1 MILKKFLS
9 NNILSR
15 QIITYLFITLVSFI
29 VCTVLSI
36 FLLPFFFDVEYSSL
50 SIIVDHDYNQSVINA
65 LKFIQLFS
73 CLGLFILPPFFY
85 GYLSAE
91 NIFSNHK
98 ISRQVIILVVAIMIL
113 INPFVSFTF
122 FLNQSID
129 IPKWLM
135 FYDQNIYA
143 ITKAFL
149 VMNSSVDLI
158 VNLLVLAILPALGEE
173 LVFRG
178 FLQKKIISFSK
189 KPYLSIFFTAL
200 LFSVVHMQFE
210 GVLPRFILGSVLG
223 LMFYFSSNIWIP
235 IIAHFINNALIVI
248 LSYPALNNKISF
260 DLLNLEKFVRWDQA
274 ALSLIAVTVLF
285 YLFIKKIDLEK
296 KDI

>member
-85 GYLSAE
+85 AYLSAE

>member
-36 FLLPFFFDVEYSSL
+36 FLLPFFFDIEYSSL

-85 GYLSAE
+85 AYLSAE

>member
-85 GYLSAE
+85 AYLSAE

-260 DLLNLEKFVRWDQA
+260 DLLSLEKFVRWDQA

>member
-158 VNLLVLAILPALGEE
+158 VNLLVLAILPAIGEE

-178 FLQKKIISFSK
+178 FLQKKIINFSK

>member
-85 GYLSAE
+85 AYLSAE

-135 FYDQNIYA
+135 FYDQNIV
-143 ITKAFL
+143 T
-149 VMNSSVDLI
+149 
-158 VNLLVLAILPALGEE
+158 NL
-173 LVFRG
+173 
-178 FLQKKIISFSK
+178 
-189 KPYLSIFFTAL
+189 
-200 LFSVVHMQFE
+200 
-210 GVLPRFILGSVLG
+210 
-223 LMFYFSSNIWIP
+223 
-235 IIAHFINNALIVI
+235 
-248 LSYPALNNKISF
+248 
-260 DLLNLEKFVRWDQA
+260 
-274 ALSLIAVTVLF
+274 
-285 YLFIKKIDLEK
+285 
-296 KDI
+296 

>member
-50 SIIVDHDYNQSVINA
+50 SIIVDQDYNQSVINA

-158 VNLLVLAILPALGEE
+158 VNLLVLAILPAIGEE

>member
-50 SIIVDHDYNQSVINA
+50 SIIVDQDYNQSVINA

-158 VNLLVLAILPALGEE
+158 VNLLVLAILPAIGEE

-285 YLFIKKIDLEK
+285 YLFIKKLI
-296 KDI
+296 

>member
-36 FLLPFFFDVEYSSL
+36 FLLPFFFDIEYSSL

-158 VNLLVLAILPALGEE
+158 VNLLVLAILPAIGEE

>member
-50 SIIVDHDYNQSVINA
+50 SIIVDQDYNQSVINA

-98 ISRQVIILVVAIMIL
+98 ISRQVVILVVAIMIL

-158 VNLLVLAILPALGEE
+158 VNLLVLAILPAIGEE

-178 FLQKKIISFSK
+178 FLQKKIINFSK

>member
-15 QIITYLFITLVSFI
+15 QIIIYLFITLVSFI

-158 VNLLVLAILPALGEE
+158 VNLLVLAILPAIGEE

>member
-50 SIIVDHDYNQSVINA
+50 SIIVDQDYNQSVINA

-129 IPKWLM
+129 IPKWLI
-135 FYDQNIYA
+135 FYDQNAYA

-158 VNLLVLAILPALGEE
+158 VNLLVLAILPAIGEE

-178 FLQKKIISFSK
+178 FLQKKIINFSK

>member
-1 MILKKFLS
+1 M
-9 NNILSR
+9 NN
-15 QIITYLFITLVSFI
+15 
-29 VCTVLSI
+29 
-36 FLLPFFFDVEYSSL
+36 
-50 SIIVDHDYNQSVINA
+50 NSVIAFIHAKGNSKRVKNKNIKK
-65 LKFIQLFS
+65 LKNR
-73 CLGLFILPPFFY
+73 P
-85 GYLSAE
+85 
-91 NIFSNHK
+91 
-98 ISRQVIILVVAIMIL
+98 L
-113 INPFVSFTF
+113 I
-122 FLNQSID
+122 
-129 IPKWLM
+129 
-135 FYDQNIYA
+135 YYA

-158 VNLLVLAILPALGEE
+158 VNLLVLAILPAIGEE

>member
-1 MILKKFLS
+1 M
-9 NNILSR
+9 
-15 QIITYLFITLVSFI
+15 
-29 VCTVLSI
+29 
-36 FLLPFFFDVEYSSL
+36 
-50 SIIVDHDYNQSVINA
+50 
-65 LKFIQLFS
+65 KFIQLFS

-158 VNLLVLAILPALGEE
+158 VNLLVLAILPAIGEE

-260 DLLNLEKFVRWDQA
+260 DLLNLENFVRWDQA

>member
-50 SIIVDHDYNQSVINA
+50 SIIVDQDYNQSVINA

-85 GYLSAE
+85 AYLSAE

-158 VNLLVLAILPALGEE
+158 VNLLVLAILPAIGEE

>member
-50 SIIVDHDYNQSVINA
+50 SIIVDHDYNQSVIHA

-85 GYLSAE
+85 AYLSAE

-158 VNLLVLAILPALGEE
+158 VNLLVLAILPAIGEE

>member
-85 GYLSAE
+85 AYLSAE

-158 VNLLVLAILPALGEE
+158 VNLLVLAILPAIGEE

>member
-158 VNLLVLAILPALGEE
+158 VNLLVLAILPAIGEE

>member
-50 SIIVDHDYNQSVINA
+50 SIIVDHDYNQSIINA

-85 GYLSAE
+85 AYLSAE

-158 VNLLVLAILPALGEE
+158 VNLLVLAILPAIGEE

>member
-50 SIIVDHDYNQSVINA
+50 SIIVDQDYNQSVINA

>member
-1 MILKKFLS
+1 MLSKVEIINKKSVLNLRTLFFCFIILDYE
-9 NNILSR
+9 
-15 QIITYLFITLVSFI
+15 TESFI
-29 VCTVLSI
+29 L
-36 FLLPFFFDVEYSSL
+36 
-50 SIIVDHDYNQSVINA
+50 
-65 LKFIQLFS
+65 
-73 CLGLFILPPFFY
+73 
-85 GYLSAE
+85 
-91 NIFSNHK
+91 
-98 ISRQVIILVVAIMIL
+98 L
-113 INPFVSFTF
+113 INTFVSFTF

>member
-50 SIIVDHDYNQSVINA
+50 SIIVDQDYNQSVINA

-98 ISRQVIILVVAIMIL
+98 ISRQVVILVVAIMIL

-129 IPKWLM
+129 IPKWLI
-135 FYDQNIYA
+135 FYDQNAYA

-158 VNLLVLAILPALGEE
+158 VNLLVLAILPAIGEE

-178 FLQKKIISFSK
+178 FLQKKIINFSK

>member
-129 IPKWLM
+129 IPKWLL

>member
-1 MILKKFLS
+1 
-9 NNILSR
+9 
-15 QIITYLFITLVSFI
+15 

-50 SIIVDHDYNQSVINA
+50 SIIVDQDYNQSVINA

-158 VNLLVLAILPALGEE
+158 VNLLVLAILPAIGEE

-178 FLQKKIISFSK
+178 FLQKKIINFSK

>member
-50 SIIVDHDYNQSVINA
+50 SIIVDHDYNQSIINA

-158 VNLLVLAILPALGEE
+158 VNLLVLAILPAIGEE